1 MKSSNQILS
10 STQGMDSEIDA
21 HCAVI
26 FQKQD
31 INFRV
36 AVMYQSAV
44 LPRITNKLQRGSS
57 FLVTYDSS
65 ICILPIVRLS
75 LAVMVR
81 SAVGG

>member
-1 MKSSNQILS
+1 
-10 STQGMDSEIDA
+10 MDSEIDA

-26 FQKQD
+26 MFQKQV
-31 INFRV
+31 NFRV
-36 AVMYQSAV
+36 AAMYQSAV

-81 SAVGG
+81 SAMGGKPTTTSNSRH